1 MRSTDTHSKNSKI
14 GNRLVIGT
22 ANFGSEYGKRNKRI
36 DPKEAEQIV
45 HHAQGCDD
53 VLIETGNS
61 YAGAEDLLGEILTG
75 KEFPRLIVKISPD
88 TYKSAVDMTRAVE
101 KSLNR
106 LGQTHAYAVL
116 LHGTGEMFRDDQ
128 KSVQRGI
135 MDLLKSEMTF
145 EVGLACYTIDEVTS
159 AKKFF
164 PSLTIFQIPENI
176 VDQRKR
182 TSRVLIELA
191 KLGNTF
197 QVRSIFLQGLLLDQ
211 TQLPQRNEELNEIR
225 KSLSY
230 QASLRGVTV
239 PQLCLE
245 YATSIN
251 WASDIVLGLENFEQ
265 YLTNLKIL
273 ESSNSVTFSHAG
285 LASDFLVDP
294 RNWS

>member
-1 MRSTDTHSKNSKI
+1 VHSTDTYSKDYKI
-14 GNRLVIGT
+14 GKRLVIGT

-36 DPKEAEQIV
+36 DPVEAEQVI
-45 HHAQGCDD
+45 HHAQGCDN

-61 YAGAEDLLGEILTG
+61 YAGAEELLAEILSG

-88 TYKSAVDMTRAVE
+88 TYKSAIDMTRAVE

-116 LHGTGEMFRDDQ
+116 LHGAGEMFGNDQ
-128 KSVQRGI
+128 KSVQRGT
-135 MDLLKSEMTF
+135 MELLKSEITF
-145 EVGLACYTIDEVTS
+145 EVGLTCYTIEEVS
-159 AKKFF
+159 AAKKLF
-164 PSLTIFQIPENI
+164 PNLTIFQLPENI

-182 TSRVLIELA
+182 TSRTLIELA
-191 KLGNTF
+191 NLGNTF

-225 KSLSY
+225 KTLNY
-230 QASLRGVTV
+230 QASLRGISV

-245 YATSIN
+245 YATSIT
-251 WASDIVLGLENFEQ
+251 WASDIVLGLESFEQ

-273 ESSNSVTFSHAG
+273 ESSNSISTKDFG